1 MYIYHLHLF
10 LCSKL
15 NFAFIMKL
23 SKNKQ
28 TLLVKILLTTGFS
41 LCLCASDLEEEI
53 NHAPAIRSDKLEM
66 LATALSNN
74 GGPELAPVAR
84 CFLDCFNELV
94 SEEQNKLIQIF
105 RRDSES
111 LSLEGIDGELFAA
124 QTMISSCQSA
134 DQINVFIRERI
145 FMHESFSENE
155 G

>member
-1 MYIYHLHLF
+1 
-10 LCSKL
+10 
-15 NFAFIMKL
+15 MKL

-28 TLLVKILLTTGFS
+28 ILLVKILLTTGFS
-41 LCLCASDLEEEI
+41 LCLCASELEEEI

-84 CFLDCFNELV
+84 RFLDCFNELV
-94 SEEQNKLIQIF
+94 PEKQNKLIQIF
-105 RRDSES
+105 SHDSES
-111 LSLEGIDGELFAA
+111 LNLEGIDGELFAA

-134 DQINVFIRERI
+134 DQINAFITERI
-145 FMHESFSENE
+145 FIQESSSENE